1 MKTQYQRGHFNQMK
15 DTLVD
20 LLTKLDTTYKFS
32 SGSATEAEDSDAF
45 EYIYYK
51 FMYMKAKV
59 LRKTR

>member
-1 MKTQYQRGHFNQMK
+1 MM